1 MANID
6 LVKVGIAVAVGAADE
21 LLERQDDTKGRVDYK
36 RWSNWGRLAL
46 ALGGWAMV
54 AVGPSQYASWSETAA
69 IAATPLLTKG
79 IAKVVLKPQAGGEGF
94 RAQVNFRPRRVGAD
108 ARTEDWAPATPGGGQ
123 YRPL

>member
-6 LVKVGIAVAVGAADE
+6 LMKVGIAVGVGAVDE

-36 RWSNWGRLAL
+36 RWSNWERLAL

-54 AVGPSQYASWSETAA
+54 AIGPSQYASWSETAA

-79 IAKVVLKPQAGGEGF
+79 IAKVVLKPGAGPTGYEP
-94 RAQVNFRPRRVGAD
+94 QVNFRPRRVGAE
-108 ARTEDWAPATPGGGQ
+108 TQDWAPTNPGGGN